1 VRREAVVDAN
11 AIVYYVVEDS
21 PMHVEAEALLD
32 GLDVWN
38 MPTVVI
44 HELVW
49 FFKKAAPDEGVG
61 VLKAPLEY
69 EKAVI
74 HCEDAATLRG
84 AVDAGLT
91 HYNDAVVILT
101 AKKLGDIPRHLQRM
115 DGKEGESI
123 RRLSL
128 ETPRSLTAAAHLRQS
143 A

>member
-1 VRREAVVDAN
+1 
-11 AIVYYVVEDS
+11 
-21 PMHVEAEALLD
+21 MHVEAEALLD
-32 GLDVWN
+32 GLDVWH

-49 FFKKAAPDEGVG
+49 FFKKAAPEEGVG
-61 VLKAPLEY
+61 VLRALLEY

-101 AKKLGDIPRHLQRM
+101 AKKLGMPLVTFDTRM
-115 DGKEGESI
+115 AKKAKAHGVSVL
-123 RRLSL
+123 RRLDV
-128 ETPRSLTAAAHLRQS
+128 
-143 A
+143 